1 MSNSGLYI
9 KEFEARGKNV
19 PISSLT
25 FYKGCNVVLGKSD
38 TGKTTLYSII
48 DFVFGKGNAD
58 LTLPPE
64 GDGYTDF
71 FLEIHT
77 YDERIY
83 TLRRSI
89 SSMSVFVYQCSL
101 SEYNEQ
107 QKPTEYSCQGASN
120 INISDFLLSVS
131 NVPTIYSKSSE
142 TKNPTK
148 ISYSIIRHL
157 YMVDETRVAA
167 KDRSPLIFNIIPNQ
181 QWVEKNL
188 IAYLMTGIDDSEFR
202 PNDNPSDKKSR
213 INGKIEYLS
222 QTIKEEELK
231 LQSLGDVGFISLTD
245 DCFIETYRN
254 KLAEVAS
261 AEETLYNNRELILG
275 NIREYEKERKK
286 LDHLIARLDS
296 LKVDYEE
303 EMSRLQFINSGNSLI
318 HQLKD
323 VDCPLCGSTIA
334 HHMIADIST
343 SEYANAIKNE
353 YNEIYYKCQDLNA
366 LIKEKKNEL
375 DHITASIE
383 EFLKQKKNID
393 VEISILHPDLTELKE
408 ILTRAESNLNKK
420 FIHDELEEDIKTKK
434 ILIKKLQEELKSIKN
449 NNKGQRQ
456 DISTEFLN
464 LVKENLVLWNF
475 INENVEVNFNYQKYD
490 ILIGGRHRSSYGKG
504 NRSITFT
511 AVMIALL
518 DYCYNNE
525 RAFSRL
531 LIIDSPLCT
540 KYGDKNVSE
549 EEQVTFGTIDA
560 FARYCNMKEWNF
572 QFIVIDNKFTE
583 NISIEELANINF
595 IDLETRGGLFRQH
608 IKH

>member
-1 MSNSGLYI
+1 MG
-9 KEFEARGKNV
+9 
-19 PISSLT
+19 
-25 FYKGCNVVLGKSD
+25 
-38 TGKTTLYSII
+38 
-48 DFVFGKGNAD
+48 
-58 LTLPPE
+58 
-64 GDGYTDF
+64 
-71 FLEIHT
+71 
-77 YDERIY
+77 
-83 TLRRSI
+83 
-89 SSMSVFVYQCSL
+89 
-101 SEYNEQ
+101 
-107 QKPTEYSCQGASN
+107 
-120 INISDFLLSVS
+120 
-131 NVPTIYSKSSE
+131 
-142 TKNPTK
+142 
-148 ISYSIIRHL
+148 
-157 YMVDETRVAA
+157 
-167 KDRSPLIFNIIPNQ
+167 
-181 QWVEKNL
+181 L

-231 LQSLGDVGFISLTD
+231 LQSLGDVGYISLTD

-434 ILIKKLQEELKSIKN
+434 KLIKKLQEELKSIKN

-608 IKH
+608 IKQ